1 MHKRRL
7 GALLVATMVVA
18 AACNTGGSSPSPSS
32 AAPASQPP
40 ASEPVASAPAESVAP
55 SAATAEKC
63 TGQELR
69 FILSFIPNVQHAGFL
84 VASKRGY
91 YEDEGLT
98 VNIEPAGPNVDP
110 VSAVGDGS
118 AQLGQ
123 VDYGQLLRAR
133 AAGVPIKSIG
143 QTYKDS
149 FLLWFASKESGIAS
163 VADWKGKTVGQI
175 QVGESPESD
184 AMLAAA
190 GLTPD
195 DITETQQ
202 DFGIEDYTAGKVE
215 VGTGVVFFHPASF
228 NGQTDMKWPDDFNV
242 FTPGENG
249 APIASQTIAVNEETL
264 TSDPAALRCF
274 LRASIR
280 GWQATFANPEAA
292 VDDVMTFI
300 PEGAIPREH
309 QAAAI
314 NDVLPIVGTGADDD
328 LLKIDPAQY
337 EESIR
342 ILQSVQYLEG
352 DVTAADTFD
361 ASIYDTMGPVT
372 AP

>member
-1 MHKRRL
+1 MA
-7 GALLVATMVVA
+7 G
-18 AACNTGGSSPSPSS
+18 CGQSSSPSASTEADSEAPSEAAPESAS
-32 AAPASQPP
+32 AAAV
-40 ASEPVASAPAESVAP
+40 AEP
-55 SAATAEKC
+55 C

-84 VASKRGY
+84 VASARGY
-91 YEDEGLT
+91 YEDEGLN
-98 VNIEPAGPNVDP
+98 VIIEPAGPNVDP
-110 VSAVGDGS
+110 VASVGDGS

-133 AAGVPIKSIG
+133 EAGVPIKSIA

-149 FLLWFASKESGIAS
+149 FLLWFSAADSGIDT
-163 VADWKGKTVGQI
+163 VEDWAGHTVGQI

-184 AMLAAA
+184 AMLAAV
-190 GLTPD
+190 GLTPE
-195 DITETQQ
+195 DIIETQQ
-202 DFGIEDYTAGKVE
+202 DFGIEDYIAGNVE

-228 NGQTDMKWPDDFNV
+228 NGQTDMAWPDDFNV

-249 APIASQTIAVNEETL
+249 APIASQTVAVNEEFL
-264 TSDPAALRCF
+264 ASDPAALRCF
-274 LRASIR
+274 LRASVR
-280 GWQATFANPEAA
+280 GWQATFADPEAA

-314 NDVLPIVGTGADDD
+314 NDVLPIVGTDADDD
-328 LLKIDPAQY
+328 LLIIDPDQY
-337 EESIR
+337 AESIE
-342 ILQSVQYLEG
+342 ILESVGFLEG
-352 DVTAADTFD
+352 GIDVADTFD
-361 ASIYDTMGPVT
+361 ASIYETMGPVQ